1 MTVAGGGTGGAVG
14 PVGPVAGPADA
25 PVSLRALPLP
35 LIGANVT
42 VLMLLV
48 AGGAALGAR
57 IGGTGAL
64 VVGNGGSRASNALAS
79 ASVSATVTGVA
90 DVPVASTSIVT

>member
-1 MTVAGGGTGGAVG
+1 MAGACTGGAI
-14 PVGPVAGPADA
+14 GPVAGAADA

-35 LIGANVT
+35 LIGVNAT

-57 IGGTGAL
+57 NGGNGEL
-64 VVGNGGSRASNALAS
+64 VVGNGGSRAINALAS
-79 ASVSATVTGVA
+79 ASVSTVVAGDAVVPEGV
-90 DVPVASTSIVT
+90 TSIVT

>member
-1 MTVAGGGTGGAVG
+1 
-14 PVGPVAGPADA
+14 
-25 PVSLRALPLP
+25 LRALPLP

-57 IGGTGAL
+57 IGGTGAR

-79 ASVSATVTGVA
+79 ASVSATVAGVA
-90 DVPVASTSIVT
+90 EVPVASTSIVT